1 MAAGPSGPVSPPGGH
16 GEGGETVILAIAGE
30 IDMETVGHL
39 TAVLYDAIATPGV
52 AEIVA
57 DFSGVTFCD
66 AVGIQGLYDAYAQ
79 ARSGGIRLRLSNLQR
94 PVRRVLEI
102 TGMLDTLT

>member
-1 MAAGPSGPVSPPGGH
+1 MSRPDSGGTLS
-16 GEGGETVILAIAGE
+16 LAVTGE
-30 IDMETVGHL
+30 IDMETVGRL
-39 TAVLYDAIATPGV
+39 TAVLFDAIATPGV
-52 AEIVA
+52 AEIVV